1 MLRGRPHGDN
11 IVTVRP
17 FSLTGRVPP
26 SASATGC
33 NSSNGGDVPVM
44 EAGTSLPALA
54 RAAARR
60 RPDAPAVI
68 AGEERLSW
76 GQLDAAV
83 DRAAAGYAAL
93 GLRPG
98 DRAAIQLPNGVR
110 WLCAALGALRVGLIV
125 VPVNTAYTD
134 PELEYVLADSGAG
147 LLVSDT
153 DRTSVAGVRVC
164 SGPPDADGPPP
175 DVEEDS
181 DAVAFLAYTSGTTG
195 RPRGAMLTVAALR
208 ANQEQCLAMTP
219 PPVRED
225 DRVLLVLPLFHV
237 YGLNAGFGLVAAT
250 GACAVLQERFD
261 PRESLR
267 IMADEQVTA
276 VPGAPPMYQAWLG
289 CGAGAGPPAGRGP
302 PPMYQAWLAA
312 ADAAGSDAELRRGF
326 AAIRVASSGAAPL
339 PEDVWLALRERAAV
353 TVWEGYGLTEAAPVV
368 ASTLATGRAKPNCIG
383 GRLPGV
389 EVELRATATVVAAV
403 AEDESPPAGR
413 DRDFDGPGEI
423 WVRGP
428 NLFSGYWPDGAD
440 GPDADGW
447 LGTGDLAYRDDDGDL
462 HLVDRRSDL
471 ILVSGFN
478 VYPAEVERVLDAHPA
493 VAESAVIGARD
504 ARTGAAVRAVVVLA
518 PGERLTVEELQAH
531 AAGSLARYKVPTS
544 VHFLPS
550 LPHSLTGKVSRARLR
565 ELGLTGDL
573 AADVTAEAAGVSAS
587 G

>member
-44 EAGTSLPALA
+44 EAGTSLPALV

-110 WLCAALGALRVGLIV
+110 WLCAALGALRVGLVV

-134 PELEYVLADSGAG
+134 PEVEYVLADSGAE

-175 DVEEDS
+175 EVEEDS
-181 DAVAFLAYTSGTTG
+181 DDVAFLAYTSGTTG
-195 RPRGAMLTVAALR
+195 RPRGAMLTAAALR

-237 YGLNAGFGLVAAT
+237 YGLNAGFGLVAAK
-250 GACAVLQERFD
+250 GACAVLEQHFD
-261 PRESLR
+261 PRASLTL
-267 IMADEQVTA
+267 MAEEQVTA
-276 VPGAPPMYQAWLG
+276 VPGAPPMF
-289 CGAGAGPPAGRGP
+289 
-302 PPMYQAWLAA
+302 QAWLAA
-312 ADAAGSDAELRRGF
+312 ADALGRHAELRRAS
-326 AAIRVASSGAAPL
+326 AARRVASSGAAPL
-339 PEDVWLALRERAAV
+339 PPEIWTAMRERAAV
-353 TVWEGYGLTEAAPVV
+353 TIWEGYGLTEAAPVV

-383 GRLPGV
+383 GPVPGL
-389 EVELRATATVVAAV
+389 ELVLRDTATTGSSADDDGTD
-403 AEDESPPAGR
+403 AEDHLE
-413 DRDFDGPGEI
+413 GPGEI
-423 WVRGP
+423 WLRGP
-428 NLFSGYWPDGAD
+428 NLFAGYWPDGAD

-447 LGTGDLAYRDDDGDL
+447 LGTGDLAYRDADGDL

-493 VAESAVIGARD
+493 VAESAVIGVPD
-504 ARTGAAVRAVVVLA
+504 ARTGAAVRAVVVLR
-518 PGERLTVEELQAH
+518 PGEDLTFEDLQAH
-531 AAGSLARYKVPTS
+531 AAESLARYKVPTS

-550 LPHSLTGKVSRARLR
+550 LPHSLTGKVTRARLR
-565 ELGLTGDL
+565 ELGLAGSE
-573 AADVTAEAAGVSAS
+573 AADELEAAS
-587 G
+587 GD

>member
-44 EAGTSLPALA
+44 EAGTSLPALV

-83 DRAAAGYAAL
+83 DRAAASYAAL

-110 WLCAALGALRVGLIV
+110 WLCAALGALRAGLVV

-134 PELEYVLADSGAG
+134 PELEYVLADSGAE

-175 DVEEDS
+175 EVEEDS
-181 DAVAFLAYTSGTTG
+181 DDVAFLAYTSGTTG
-195 RPRGAMLTVAALR
+195 RPRGAMLTAAALR
-208 ANQEQCLAMTP
+208 ANQEQCLAMSP

-250 GACAVLQERFD
+250 GACVVLQESFD
-261 PRESLR
+261 PRAALELMER
-267 IMADEQVTA
+267 EQITA
-276 VPGAPPMYQAWLG
+276 VPGAPPMYQAWL
-289 CGAGAGPPAGRGP
+289 AV
-302 PPMYQAWLAA
+302 
-312 ADAAGSDAELRRGF
+312 ADAAGSDAGLRRAF
-326 AAIRVASSGAAPL
+326 AAVRVASSGAAPL
-339 PEDVWLALRERAAV
+339 PVEVWTALRERAAV
-353 TVWEGYGLTEAAPVV
+353 TVWEGYGLTEAGPVV
-368 ASTLATGRAKPNCIG
+368 ASTLPTGRAKPNCIG
-383 GRLPGV
+383 APIPGV
-389 EVELRATATVVAAV
+389 EVELRDSAESVAD
-403 AEDESPPAGR
+403 AETDDDAEE
-413 DRDFDGPGEI
+413 GPGEI
-423 WVRGP
+423 VVRGA
-428 NLFSGYWPDGAD
+428 NLFAGYWPDGTD

-447 LGTGDLAYRDDDGDL
+447 LATGDLAYRDEDGDL

-478 VYPAEVERVLDAHPA
+478 VYPAEVERVLESHPA
-493 VAESAVIGARD
+493 VAETAVIGVPD
-504 ARTGAAVRAVVVLA
+504 ARTGSAVRAVVVLE
-518 PGERLTVEELQAH
+518 PGKSVTADELTAH

-544 VHFLPS
+544 VHFLPA